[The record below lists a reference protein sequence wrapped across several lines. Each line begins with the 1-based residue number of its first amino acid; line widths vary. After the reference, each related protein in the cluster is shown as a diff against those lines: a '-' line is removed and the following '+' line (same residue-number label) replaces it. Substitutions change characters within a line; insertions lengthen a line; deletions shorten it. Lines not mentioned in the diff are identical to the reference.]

1 MQARERH
8 SLQVRMNTPPHLPPR
23 LPGFFGAYFEGKRAA
38 EEAMVAEVHHGL
50 GLGLGLGL
58 GSAGVTARVRLRVWA
73 SSAARFPSA
82 MG

>member
-1 MQARERH
+1 MEPLLQARERH

-50 GLGLGLGL
+50 GLGLGL
-58 GSAGVTARVRLRVWA
+58 VCVCVCVCVRVRACVRACVCVCV
-73 SSAARFPSA
+73 
-82 MG
+82 